1 LALSLRARGIGGDD
15 DRVLLVASA
24 QNYGGESIPMRTVRI
39 GSGAGYSG
47 DRIEPAVELCAKGD
61 IQYLGFECLAERTIA
76 LAQQERMQNPAA
88 GFDPLLEH
96 RMSAILEIC
105 KSKGIKVITN
115 MGAANPG
122 AAARKTAEI
131 AKRLGVGR
139 LSVAAVTGDDVLDVC
154 KQHNLPLLEI
164 DGRMN
169 DLGNR
174 IVSANAY
181 LGAEPIADALAAGA
195 DVVITGRVSDPALF
209 LAPLIREFGWAMDDW
224 DRLGRGT
231 LAGHLLECAGQIT
244 GGYFADPGYKD
255 VADLGRL
262 GFPIGEVSEEGNLL
276 ITKVPG
282 SGGVVTEATCKEQL
296 LYEVHDPACYV
307 QPDVV
312 ADFSYV
318 TIEEVG
324 RDTVHVQGGRG
335 APRTGTLKVSVG
347 YVDGYVGEGQ
357 ISYAGP
363 GALERGRLALNVVR
377 ERLSLTGV
385 QTRETRF
392 DVIGV
397 DSLHGATLPWGR
409 EPYEVRIR
417 VVGRTDSL
425 AEAVRIGNEVETLYT
440 NGPAGGGGAWKSAR
454 EVVAVASVLL
464 PRALVKPTV
473 QFLEA

>member
-1 LALSLRARGIGGDD
+1 
-15 DRVLLVASA
+15 
-24 QNYGGESIPMRTVRI
+24 MRTVRI

-88 GFDPLLEH
+88 GFDPLLEQ
-96 RMSAILEIC
+96 RMSAVLEIC
-105 KSKGIKVITN
+105 KSKGIKIITN
-115 MGAANPG
+115 MGSANPG

-397 DSLHGATLPWGR
+397 DSLHGATLPRGR

-440 NGPAGGGGAWKSAR
+440 NGPAGGGGAWKSTR

-473 QFLEA
+473 QFLET